1 LQEEYGKETA
11 MKASRE
17 HQADSL
23 ALAAVGVLGLN
34 LLGID
39 LLLSE
44 PFGSLMVFS
53 RAVLSVGLLAAVYYA
68 LRLRANLHR
77 QPVRVRA

>member
-1 LQEEYGKETA
+1 

-17 HQADSL
+17 HSADRR
-23 ALAAVGVLGLN
+23 AFAAAAVGVLGLN

-53 RAVLSVGLLAAVYYA
+53 RAVSSLGALAAMHYV
-68 LRLRANLHR
+68 LRLRANLQR
-77 QPVRVRA
+77 QAIRVRA

>member
-1 LQEEYGKETA
+1 

-17 HQADSL
+17 HQADSR
-23 ALAAVGVLGLN
+23 AFAAAAVGVLSLN

-53 RAVLSVGLLAAVYYA
+53 RAVLSLGLLAAVHYV
-68 LRLRANLHR
+68 LRQRANLER
-77 QPVRVRA
+77 QAVRIRR